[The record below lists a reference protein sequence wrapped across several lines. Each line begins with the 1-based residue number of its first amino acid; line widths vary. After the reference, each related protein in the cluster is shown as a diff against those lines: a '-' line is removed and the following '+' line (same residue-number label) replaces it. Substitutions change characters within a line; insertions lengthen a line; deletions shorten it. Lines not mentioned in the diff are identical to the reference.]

1 MKLNKEQ
8 LKRIIKEELEAVM
21 NEDQPGY
28 DRDDKKKEYEKEWS
42 SKSARGGKYLD
53 DDGYDRPRKN
63 DFDRQRDAEEG
74 EGMRNQWDAEERE
87 TAADSA
93 RAKRSRQSRAEIA
106 QNDADRGQMIK
117 AKLFPWMEKNAGSLY
132 KKAGAPTEKDFLRN
146 VSRSK
151 DMSDEELGAS
161 EGYSAIQDMLG
172 VNLMQSIIKGRSGWK
187 KLGGLLKRG
196 TFSEQL
202 DRRMSQRRNS
212 KK

>member
-21 NEDQPGY
+21 NEDHPGY

-53 DDGYDRPRKN
+53 DDGYERPRKN

-74 EGMRNQWDAEERE
+74 SAMQNQWDAEERE
-87 TAADSA
+87 ANAGSA
-93 RAKRSRQSRAEIA
+93 RNKERQQDRAEMTQRA
-106 QNDADRGQMIK
+106 ADRGQMIK

-132 KKAGAPTEKDFLRN
+132 KKAGAPTKKDFLRN
-146 VSRSK
+146 ISRSK
-151 DMSDEELGAS
+151 GMSDEELGDS
-161 EGYSAIQDMLG
+161 EGYEAIQDMLG
-172 VNLMQSIIKGRSGWK
+172 VNLMKSIIRGRSGWK

-202 DRRMSQRRNS
+202 DRRMSQSGSS